1 MFAGHEFAHTR
12 IVWRHAGLVLPAAL
26 CYPCSCM
33 SWVTIIWSMIA
44 AVSAT
49 LATIYLLIWFRER
62 RSWAY
67 LCFFVLAVGVIGMAA
82 SEFAAMH
89 AKSPTEYGAAV
100 RWGHFANG
108 LMAVGALGFVHF
120 YFGTGKGWLLGAALG
135 LRLLAVV
142 MNFCTGL
149 NLHIGSIQ
157 SLRQV
162 NFLGEPVSMLG
173 VWTLN
178 PWVRLGQFAALVQVI
193 YVVDASLR
201 LWRTSARESRRR
213 AVMVG
218 GTLAFFT
225 LFASGQAGLVVA
237 GVLRMPIVVSF
248 PFLAVLLAMGYEL
261 SRDALRAAQLGRE
274 LRESEQQMAM
284 ATEAANL
291 GVWVRDLVRNEIL
304 ASDRWRVLF
313 GFTPAERLDL
323 EKFLQRLHPDDREIF
338 RQAVAKATSGDGH
351 YEAEFR
357 VMLPDGGMRWVI
369 SRGQVEFNSG
379 GKAVRVRGVSV
390 DITER
395 KRTEEA
401 SRNANELTAA
411 IFNSVPGLLYLYT
424 EDGRLIRW
432 NRQHEL
438 MTGYSAEELLNFHIE
453 DWFDEENRLKLAQ
466 EFPKIFSE
474 GYTQVEMNLILKNKQ
489 KMSVFATGSKL
500 ILDGKPHMVGIAV
513 DISARKQAEAETL
526 RQRAELTHLSRVT
539 MLGELSGSMAH
550 ELNQPLTAILS
561 NAQAAIRFLAHDQVD
576 LDEVRDILKDIVEQD
591 NRAGEVIRRLR
602 LLFKKGEVQQQPLDL
617 NDVVLEVLKLIR
629 SDLVNQNVVAH
640 TELAADLPPVKGDR
654 VQLQQVLLNLVMNAC
669 DAMHGNAPA
678 DLQLL
683 VRTELCADKNVR
695 VSVADCGV
703 GLAPDKL
710 EQVFMP
716 FYTTKSHG
724 LGLGLSVCRTII
736 TAHGGKL
743 WAANGEARGAV
754 FYFAIPSLGEVGDE

>member
-1 MFAGHEFAHTR
+1 
-12 IVWRHAGLVLPAAL
+12 
-26 CYPCSCM
+26 
-33 SWVTIIWSMIA
+33 
-44 AVSAT
+44 
-49 LATIYLLIWFRER
+49 
-62 RSWAY
+62 
-67 LCFFVLAVGVIGMAA
+67 
-82 SEFAAMH
+82 
-89 AKSPTEYGAAV
+89 
-100 RWGHFANG
+100 
-108 LMAVGALGFVHF
+108 
-120 YFGTGKGWLLGAALG
+120 
-135 LRLLAVV
+135 
-142 MNFCTGL
+142 
-149 NLHIGSIQ
+149 
-157 SLRQV
+157 
-162 NFLGEPVSMLG
+162 
-173 VWTLN
+173 
-178 PWVRLGQFAALVQVI
+178 
-193 YVVDASLR
+193 
-201 LWRTSARESRRR
+201 
-213 AVMVG
+213 
-218 GTLAFFT
+218 
-225 LFASGQAGLVVA
+225 
-237 GVLRMPIVVSF
+237 
-248 PFLAVLLAMGYEL
+248 
-261 SRDALRAAQLGRE
+261 
-274 LRESEQQMAM
+274 
-284 ATEAANL
+284 
-291 GVWVRDLVRNEIL
+291 
-304 ASDRWRVLF
+304 
-313 GFTPAERLDL
+313 
-323 EKFLQRLHPDDREIF
+323 
-338 RQAVAKATSGDGH
+338 
-351 YEAEFR
+351 
-357 VMLPDGGMRWVI
+357 
-369 SRGQVEFNSG
+369 
-379 GKAVRVRGVSV
+379 
-390 DITER
+390 
-395 KRTEEA
+395 
-401 SRNANELTAA
+401 
-411 IFNSVPGLLYLYT
+411 
-424 EDGRLIRW
+424 
-432 NRQHEL
+432 